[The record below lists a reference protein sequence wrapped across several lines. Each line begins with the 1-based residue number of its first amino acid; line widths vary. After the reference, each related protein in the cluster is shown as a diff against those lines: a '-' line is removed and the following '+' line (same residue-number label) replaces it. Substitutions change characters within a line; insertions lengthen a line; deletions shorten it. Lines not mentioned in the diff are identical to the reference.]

1 MNRFAALI
9 LAVVLG
15 IGPWA
20 PLVAGDAP
28 ANADP
33 AQKKSPMAG
42 PPPMVHGH
50 VPAFYD
56 PATDTVFNHVFFA
69 PGSAELSLEAKDILN
84 RQAVE
89 LVSLGGPGVVIRG
102 FATRTEVNSE
112 NEALVLGAR
121 RAQAVKEYIVSRGVR
136 GNILQVKS
144 WGWRQVHRCP
154 DKNRVAVTV
163 MQ

>member
-1 MNRFAALI
+1 MNRIAAWTFAF
-9 LAVVLG
+9 VLG

>member
-9 LAVVLG
+9 LAVALG
-15 IGPWA
+15 VGPWA

-33 AQKKSPMAG
+33 SPKKSPMAG
-42 PPPMVHGH
+42 PPPMVHEH

-84 RQAVE
+84 MQAVE

-102 FATRTEVNSE
+102 FTTRTEVNSA
-112 NEALVLGAR
+112 NEALALGAR

-136 GNILQVKS
+136 GDILQVKS
-144 WGWRQVHRCP
+144 WGWRQVHRSP

>member
-42 PPPMVHGH
+42 PPPMV
-50 VPAFYD
+50 D
-56 PATDTVFNHVFFA
+56 PPRAPTDGGKRGDAGPPPPEQGGGSLAGV
-69 PGSAELSLEAKDILN
+69 SAEDLRGAGGKRVLEDLRKRGAEASRRGDRDTRKVKEGGLFSSEGP
-84 RQAVE
+84 QAVADPTPQAP
-89 LVSLGGPGVVIRG
+89 LPTIR
-102 FATRTEVNSE
+102 V
-112 NEALVLGAR
+112 
-121 RAQAVKEYIVSRGVR
+121 VSR
-136 GNILQVKS
+136 
-144 WGWRQVHRCP
+144 
-154 DKNRVAVTV
+154 
-163 MQ
+163 